1 MHMIL
6 AAAVGDVVGSIYEG
20 RPTKR
25 TDFALV
31 DSRARFTDDT
41 VLTMATAEAILSDGD
56 YAEMY
61 RHFARRYP
69 HAGYGGNFRRWFVS
83 DAAGP
88 YDSFGNGSAMRVSP
102 VGWAFDTAEKV
113 LSEAERSAAC
123 THNHPEGIKG
133 AQATALAIFRAR
145 NGTVVEDIASEL
157 TERFGYDLSRSTE
170 EIRPG
175 YSFDVTCQGSVPEA
189 IIAFLEGRTVED
201 TVRIA
206 VSLGGDSDTQA
217 CIGGSIAQAHDPRI
231 PTDLEAH
238 VRERLPADLLDIND
252 RFCDRFLQ
260 A

>member
-1 MHMIL
+1 MIL

-20 RPTKR
+20 RPTKS
-25 TDFALV
+25 TDFALI

-41 VLTMATAEAILSDGD
+41 VLTMASAEAILSGGD
-56 YAEMY
+56 YAELY
-61 RHFARRYP
+61 RDLARRYP

-88 YDSFGNGSAMRVSP
+88 YNSFGNGSAMRVSP
-102 VGWAFDTAEKV
+102 VGWAYDTAEEV
-113 LSEAERSAAC
+113 LSQAEQSAAC
-123 THNHPEGIKG
+123 THSHPEGIKG
-133 AQATALAIFRAR
+133 AQATALALFRAR
-145 NGTVVEDIASEL
+145 TGTDPDDIAGEI
-157 TERFGYDLSRSTE
+157 TERFGYDLSRSVA

-175 YSFDVTCQGSVPEA
+175 YSFDVTCQGSVPES
-189 IIAFLEGRTVED
+189 IIAFLEGRNVED

-217 CIGGSIAQAHDPRI
+217 CIGASIAQAHDPRI
-231 PTDLEAH
+231 PADLETH

-252 RFCDRFLQ
+252 RFCDPFLQ